1 MLHIKE
7 TIVLEGKYDKERVKK
22 VTDAP
27 IILTGGFSLYKDKK
41 IMKAIISAAKETG
54 IIILTD
60 SDRAGFR
67 IRNYIKQCV
76 GNKGKVLNAYIPSVE
91 GKEKRKDS
99 PGKEGTLGVEGM
111 SEEVLKEILSSAT
124 EIIENPEIEEMQLTK
139 AMLYEDGLTGK
150 EGSDQLRKQLTQ
162 ALSLPPRLSA
172 NGLIEI
178 INRIYG
184 YEKYKEALE
193 KIKSQKGKGGENDNK

>member
-41 IMKAIISAAKETG
+41 IMKAIKCAALKTG

-76 GNKGKVLNAYIPSVE
+76 GDKGRVLNAYIPSVE
-91 GKEKRKDS
+91 GKEKRKDA
-99 PGKEGTLGVEGM
+99 PGKEGILGVEGM
-111 SEEVLKEILSSAT
+111 SEEILREILSSAT
-124 EIIENPEIEEMQLTK
+124 EIIEKPLTDEIQLTK

-150 EGSDQLRKQLTQ
+150 ADSASLRKMLEKE
-162 ALSLPPRLSA
+162 LSLPPRLSA
-172 NGLIEI
+172 NSLIEI

-184 YEKYKEALE
+184 YDTYKKALE
-193 KIKSQKGKGGENDNK
+193 KVKKEKNDE

>member
-7 TIVLEGKYDKERVKK
+7 TIVLEGKYDKERIKRI
-22 VTDAP
+22 TDAP

-41 IMKAIISAAKETG
+41 IIKAIKCAAEKTG

-76 GNKGKVLNAYIPSVE
+76 GDKGKVLNAYIPSIE

-99 PGKEGTLGVEGM
+99 PGKEGLLGVEGI
-111 SEEVLKEILSSAT
+111 SEETLREILSSAT
-124 EIIENPEIEEMQLTK
+124 EIMEKPLADEIQLTK

-150 EGSDQLRKQLTQ
+150 EDSAELRKSLEKE
-162 ALSLPPRLSA
+162 LSLPPRLSA

-184 YEKYKEALE
+184 YKTYKNALE
-193 KIKSQKGKGGENDNK
+193 KIKKEKRDE